1 MFRTRR
7 LRQTENL
14 RRLRKETH
22 LHIDD
27 FIYPLF
33 IVPGEG
39 IKKEISSLK
48 DQYHLSVDMLEDEIK
63 EITSLGLKYVM
74 LFGIPESKDEVGTSG
89 FIEDGTTQ
97 RAVRKIKEI
106 NPDIIVV
113 TDVCMCEYTSHGHCG
128 ILDDC
133 GCVDNDTTLTYLS
146 KIALSHAQAG
156 ADIICPSDM
165 MDGRVEAI
173 RKTLD
178 ENGFVNTPI
187 LSHSSKFASSYYGP
201 FREACDSAPSHGNRK
216 GYQLDFH
223 NGREAIVEGEFDM
236 MEGADILMVKPALAY
251 LDVVRAYR
259 ENFNLPIAVYNVS
272 GEYQMLVNAVDSGIV
287 CENIIYE
294 SLIAMKRAGADIIVS
309 YFAKYAAKKIQ
320 SGEWN

>member
-33 IVPGEG
+33 VVPGEG
-39 IKKEISSLK
+39 IKEEISSLK
-48 DQYHLSVDMLEDEIK
+48 DQFHLSVDMLEDEIA
-63 EITSLGLKYVM
+63 EITDLGLKYVM
-74 LFGIPESKDEVGTSG
+74 LFGIPESKDELGTSG
-89 FIEDGTTQ
+89 YIENGTTQ
-97 RAVRKIKEI
+97 RAIKKIKDI
-106 NPDIIVV
+106 NPEIIVV
-113 TDVCMCEYTSHGHCG
+113 TDVCMCEYTTHGHCG
-128 ILDDC
+128 ILDEN
-133 GCVDNDTTLTYLS
+133 GYVDNDVTLGYLS
-146 KIALSHAQAG
+146 KIALSHARAG

-201 FREACDSAPSHGNRK
+201 FREACDSAPSFGDRR

-223 NGREAIVEGEFDM
+223 NGREAITEGELDM

-272 GEYQMLVNAVDSGIV
+272 GEYQMLVNAVDSGVV
-287 CENIIYE
+287 CEDIIYE

-320 SGEWN
+320 NGEWI